1 MHRNVSAPPVIPKEG
16 EEDIATDDF
25 DDADNAEN
33 SFEKAL
39 KSFESILEGGS
50 LVSAAAASSD
60 IAIGL
65 FSGIMIAIESI
76 LAIFDIYWQ
85 LNL

>member
-33 SFEKAL
+33 SL
-39 KSFESILEGGS
+39 KHLNH
-50 LVSAAAASSD
+50 
-60 IAIGL
+60 
-65 FSGIMIAIESI
+65 
-76 LAIFDIYWQ
+76 
-85 LNL
+85 LNLY